1 MALSF
6 FHLSCVAWC
15 YKLCQCNCFLST
27 CCLMIGAASVALML
41 CVGSSR
47 FDKWLRILCVPGKVV
62 LDAPIV
68 LFRWAVITCM
78 FWFFFGFFCLCA
90 WWLTAPDGIH
100 LGGVCG
106 VAQHWS
112 IPPCTKE
119 QVCVCVCDCWSLWC
133 SCIYSYGS
141 RRSGDC
147 DTAVQVM
154 SLQVAKPNSEEMLRL
169 RKASIEMR
177 CLYSKEKEHNN

>member
-78 FWFFFGFFCLCA
+78 FWVFVFCFFACVSGD
-90 WWLTAPDGIH
+90 WLLQMEFI
-100 LGGVCG
+100 LEEF
-106 VAQHWS
+106 VARPS
-112 IPPCTKE
+112 IDQFHRALRSK
-119 QVCVCVCDCWSLWC
+119 CVCDCWSLWC